1 MRQYECK
8 IQDVC
13 WEGKAEVV
21 FEGSTAGVMIAEI
34 IVGEVVK
41 RLEGKSKGHVYE
53 TVMWHFKLSAEEV
66 KIRACTHTH
75 TISSLHYL
83 TLWCVFCTAR
93 ARAHTNLNRCALTV
107 LFCSIT
113 CL

>member
-8 IQDVC
+8 LQDVC

-21 FEGSTAGVMIAEI
+21 FEGSTVGVMIAEI

-66 KIRACTHTH
+66 KIRTQFHLCIILLYGVYFAQ
-75 TISSLHYL
+75 
-83 TLWCVFCTAR
+83 R
-93 ARAHTNLNRCALTV
+93 ARAHTHLNRCALTV